1 MSHLFDILFEAS
13 SSASSLSDFLCK
25 NMQTVY
31 DFHQSTHK
39 HLVQSQASIDSYIQK
54 KHSIISQLDFT
65 NGYAKAFAL
74 MLLDDCERLNLIASA
89 IRIHEILK
97 NNNIEMNSRQQAALL
112 LLYPKVNRN
121 SEFIGRFDAV
131 CQKLQYAI
139 DMEEDDDKLSIAAF
153 LNYLAIVALNT
164 PTSCAEQIWEKLTLA
179 VNSQQYPFLRNAY
192 IVLLLGIDLQNGQ
205 EVHSYIQ
212 KSIDRLLEKQN
223 EPTVLLPETELLIE
237 ADTDYA
243 HTLQD
248 TPPVFTAI
256 RSLSLTNTS
265 STDLTNRGVKILE
278 SEAELADYMKRFG
291 NMHRAKLE
299 VAYNALPPAIPAPIH
314 IIDWGCGQGF
324 AGMLFIER
332 FGRQGIRD
340 VTLIEPSETAIRRA
354 ALHVRRY
361 APDLTLKTVCKKLDD
376 VTHNDLPVRPE
387 GSVVHLFSNILDIDD
402 YSPSHL
408 IETIT
413 SSLTGMNYFVCVS
426 PYVDDIKAEA
436 KPAPAKMK
444 FEIVNGHLVA
454 DGKLLEGNRQ
464 EVTWWNGRTKY
475 NAISKAKPHVTRFVP
490 DQEGLGLTDRI
501 DSTIVSMKRRGCVAF
516 DHNYGLWY
524 DLRRTDHERIRRRD
538 GDVWAPLYEQP
549 FGRSGQGK
557 AWDGLSKY
565 DLTRP
570 NAWYWY
576 RLKSFADKAETEG
589 ILLYHQNY
597 FQHNILE
604 AGAHWVDCPWR
615 DANNINN
622 TDMGEPV
629 NFAGDKR
636 IFVADKFYDENH
648 PVRRELHRQYIR
660 QCLDNF
666 ADNRNVIQFISAEY
680 TGPLHFT
687 EFWLDCI
694 AEWEQ
699 ETGKDAL
706 IALSA
711 TKDVQDAILADPKR
725 AAVVDIIDIRYW
737 HYRNDGSAYAPE
749 GGKNMAPRQHARKM
763 KVGSMGYAGAY
774 KAVSEYRTK
783 YPDKAVIL
791 TAQDYPAQ
799 GWAVLMGGGSCPV
812 LHVEDDDFLAD
823 VPYMNVVPSET
834 GDYEM
839 IAGEKQGAVLN
850 VHKAMDVP
858 VSLPSGK
865 YCVKYIH
872 PKSCKVTV
880 VAKSVKVKGD
890 YTLHADKE
898 GIYWLQKL

>member
-13 SSASSLSDFLCK
+13 SSVSSLSDFLCK

-112 LLYPKVNRN
+112 PLYPKVNRN

-212 KSIDRLLEKQN
+212 KSIDRLLEKQD
-223 EPTVLLPETELLIE
+223 EPTELLPETELLIE

-256 RSLSLTNTS
+256 RSLSLANTS

-340 VTLIEPSETAIRRA
+340 VTLIEPSEIAIRRA

-402 YSPSHL
+402 YLPSHL

-426 PYVDDIKAEA
+426 PYVDDIKAERLESFRRY
-436 KPAPAKMK
+436 
-444 FEIVNGHLVA
+444 FEQHYDTYRLWTDLQTTKGPEDGFWSCNNVYSSQPVCRAHPVNGCYSKWTRVIKVFET
-454 DGKLLEGNRQ
+454 KLP
-464 EVTWWNGRTKY
+464 T
-475 NAISKAKPHVTRFVP
+475 P
-490 DQEGLGLTDRI
+490 
-501 DSTIVSMKRRGCVAF
+501 
-516 DHNYGLWY
+516 
-524 DLRRTDHERIRRRD
+524 
-538 GDVWAPLYEQP
+538 
-549 FGRSGQGK
+549 
-557 AWDGLSKY
+557 
-565 DLTRP
+565 
-570 NAWYWY
+570 
-576 RLKSFADKAETEG
+576 
-589 ILLYHQNY
+589 
-597 FQHNILE
+597 
-604 AGAHWVDCPWR
+604 
-615 DANNINN
+615 
-622 TDMGEPV
+622 
-629 NFAGDKR
+629 
-636 IFVADKFYDENH
+636 
-648 PVRRELHRQYIR
+648 
-660 QCLDNF
+660 
-666 ADNRNVIQFISAEY
+666 
-680 TGPLHFT
+680 
-687 EFWLDCI
+687 
-694 AEWEQ
+694 
-699 ETGKDAL
+699 
-706 IALSA
+706 
-711 TKDVQDAILADPKR
+711 
-725 AAVVDIIDIRYW
+725 II
-737 HYRNDGSAYAPE
+737 
-749 GGKNMAPRQHARKM
+749 
-763 KVGSMGYAGAY
+763 
-774 KAVSEYRTK
+774 T
-783 YPDKAVIL
+783 
-791 TAQDYPAQ
+791 
-799 GWAVLMGGGSCPV
+799 
-812 LHVEDDDFLAD
+812 
-823 VPYMNVVPSET
+823 
-834 GDYEM
+834 
-839 IAGEKQGAVLN
+839 
-850 VHKAMDVP
+850 
-858 VSLPSGK
+858 
-865 YCVKYIH
+865 
-872 PKSCKVTV
+872 
-880 VAKSVKVKGD
+880 
-890 YTLHADKE
+890 
-898 GIYWLQKL
+898 